1 MEQEEQEEEEV
12 CREEKQDAALPE
24 WLLNRRVFGHVQ
36 YHNLQSI
43 ASYGRRR
50 PLQQPPTHSPH
61 PHTQTQPPPSSAG
74 MRSRRRTSACVSR
87 WPRR

>member
-12 CREEKQDAALPE
+12 CREEKQEAALPE

-43 ASYGRRR
+43 ASYGHR
-50 PLQQPPTHSPH
+50 PLQQPPTHSPN